1 MTRLIFWDV
10 DTLYDFMRSDGKL
23 YVGGGE
29 EIISAVEALTNFAHA
44 NGIPIVAS
52 ADNHELTDAEISDT
66 PDWTV
71 TFPPHCMRGTPGQRK
86 IEEATLENPLVIEPE
101 PQDAAALA
109 RQILTHK
116 GDFLLHKRA
125 VDVFSN
131 ANVPTLLRA
140 LEPEAIVLYGVA
152 TDFCNRYAVEGLL
165 RELPEVDMYLVT
177 DAVRAI
183 VPDEGERLLANW
195 EKRGVHMI
203 TVSQIVEENVLDAH
217 LPVRP
222 VARDRDAGRT
232 GVI

>member
-23 YVGGGE
+23 YVGGSE
-29 EIISAVEALTNFAHA
+29 EIIPAVEALTNFAHA

-71 TFPPHCMRGTPGQRK
+71 TFPPHCMRGTPGQLK
-86 IEEATLENPLVIEPE
+86 IEETRLENPLVIQPE
-101 PQDAAALA
+101 PQDPAALA
-109 RQILTHK
+109 RQILAHR

-125 VDVFSN
+125 VDVFTN
-131 ANVPTLLRA
+131 ANVPTLLRT
-140 LEPEAIVLYGVA
+140 LQPEAIVLYGVA

-165 RELPEVDMYLVT
+165 RELPGVDMYLVT

-183 VPDEGERLLANW
+183 VPEEGDRLLSTW
-195 EKRGVHMI
+195 RQRGVRMPP
-203 TVSQIVEENVLDAH
+203 VSQIVQENALEAH
-217 LPVRP
+217 LPVPP
-222 VARDRDAGRT
+222 VARNHDGGRT